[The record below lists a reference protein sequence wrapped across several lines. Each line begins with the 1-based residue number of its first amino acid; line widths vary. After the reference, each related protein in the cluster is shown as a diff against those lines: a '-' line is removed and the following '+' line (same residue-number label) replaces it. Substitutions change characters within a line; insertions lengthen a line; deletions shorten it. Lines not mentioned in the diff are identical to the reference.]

1 MFAAPIVVAAVQA
14 HANSSALGG
23 ISGSVLV
30 YLGSFAL
37 FGLIGLVPMLAGKP
51 PIETPPPQW
60 TVVDKS
66 DRPSGPAARQIET
79 AGMTID
85 ADFTVFHEPPRVTG
99 QDPRWGR

>member
-1 MFAAPIVVAAVQA
+1 MFTAPIVVAAVQA
-14 HANSSALGG
+14 HANSSELG

-37 FGLIGLVPMLAGKP
+37 FGLIGLVPVLAGKP
-51 PIETPPPQW
+51 PVETPSPQW
-60 TVVDKS
+60 RVVDKPAG
-66 DRPSGPAARQIET
+66 PSEPAARQIEA

-85 ADFTVFHEPPRVTG
+85 AEFTVLEEPRLLPG